1 LSTSLKNLS
10 EELVTPPA
18 NSETYKIGIVRA
30 EWNTPI
36 TGALE
41 DAAID
46 YLNQAAIA
54 PANITRITVPGSFE
68 LTTGAQLLLERGL
81 LDAVICLGC
90 VIQGETRHFDF
101 ICQAVA
107 NGLTNL
113 AIQYKKPV
121 IFGVLTTEN
130 LLQAS
135 ERAGGRL
142 GNKGREAALTA
153 VKMVELFKTYK
164 QAFKTTAGF
173 K

>member
-1 LSTSLKNLS
+1 MSTALKS
-10 EELVTPPA
+10 EIEEPVIIQPGSDTF
-18 NSETYKIGIVRA
+18 KVGIVRA
-30 EWNTPI
+30 EWNTPV

-41 DAAID
+41 KGALE
-46 YLNQAAIA
+46 YLAQAGII
-54 PANITRITVPGSFE
+54 PENITSIVVPGSFE

-81 LDAVICLGC
+81 FDAVICLGC

-107 NGLTNL
+107 TGITSL

-121 IFGVLTTEN
+121 IFGVLTTGT
-130 LLQAS
+130 LLQAE
-135 ERAGGRL
+135 ERAGGKL

-153 VKMVELFKTYK
+153 VNMISLFKTYK
-164 QAFKTTAGF
+164 QVVKVSAGF

>member
-1 LSTSLKNLS
+1 MSTPIKNET
-10 EELVTPPA
+10 EEPVTAPL
-18 NSETYKIGIVRA
+18 NSETYKIAIVRA
-30 EWNTPI
+30 SWNEKI

-41 DAAID
+41 AAALEYLSQAAID
-46 YLNQAAIA
+46 
-54 PANITRITVPGSFE
+54 PANITRIEVPGSFE
-68 LTTGAQLLLERGL
+68 LTTGAQLVLERGL
-81 LDAVICLGC
+81 FDAVICLGC

-101 ICQAVA
+101 ICNAVA

-121 IFGVLTTEN
+121 IFGVLTTGT
-130 LLQAS
+130 LLQAE

-153 VKMVELFKTYK
+153 VKMIELFKG
-164 QAFKTTAGF
+164 FKPVAKASAGF